1 MLYERRATG
10 PKPVPAAS
18 PVGGAILPLLA
29 VATHRPLPMNF
40 KLLALGTLALALP
53 LAYQAVAVP
62 ASAAPVSAAAPW
74 KVDSGHS
81 SVVFRVKHIVAPFWG
96 RFDKV
101 SGTVQWDAAKPETAS
116 VELAVDVGSVN
127 TNDDLDALRRL
138 SGESA
143 LPFGTIGRQ
152 QLKGFSD
159 AEWTQYLDAA
169 GYPAQ
174 SRLPKGYTQP
184 AATPLAPAKAP
195 AASAPDAPQEA
206 ASAPTGRLRRQAPP
220 PPPPGAPTPSN
231 PAGIRF

>member
-1 MLYERRATG
+1 MSVARLAALAACATG
-10 PKPVPAAS
+10 ALLATATQAQQVHRIVGPDGKVTFSDRAPEDKKAQSTVLSTASGGAAS
-18 PVGGAILPLLA
+18 NP
-29 VATHRPLPMNF
+29 
-40 KLLALGTLALALP
+40 ALP
-53 LAYQAVAVP
+53 SELRQIASRFPVTLYTGESCSPCQQARQLLVQRGVP
-62 ASAAPVSAAAPW
+62 
-74 KVDSGHS
+74 
-81 SVVFRVKHIVAPFWG
+81 FTER
-96 RFDKV
+96 
-101 SGTVQWDAAKPETAS
+101 
-116 VELAVDVGSVN
+116 SVN

-174 SRLPKGYTQP
+174 SRLPRGYTQP
-184 AATPLAPAKAP
+184 AATPLAPTKAP

-206 ASAPTGRLRRQAPP
+206 ASAPNGRLRRQAPP

>member
-1 MLYERRATG
+1 MSVARLAALAACATG
-10 PKPVPAAS
+10 ALLATATQAQQVHRIVGPDGKVTFSDRAPEDKKAQSTVLSTASGGAAS
-18 PVGGAILPLLA
+18 NP
-29 VATHRPLPMNF
+29 
-40 KLLALGTLALALP
+40 ALP
-53 LAYQAVAVP
+53 TELRQIASRFPVTLYTGESCSPCQQARQLLVQRGVP
-62 ASAAPVSAAAPW
+62 
-74 KVDSGHS
+74 
-81 SVVFRVKHIVAPFWG
+81 FTER
-96 RFDKV
+96 
-101 SGTVQWDAAKPETAS
+101 
-116 VELAVDVGSVN
+116 SVN

-174 SRLPKGYTQP
+174 SRLPRGYTQP
-184 AATPLAPAKAP
+184 AATPLAPTKAP

>member
-1 MLYERRATG
+1 MSVARLAALAACATG
-10 PKPVPAAS
+10 ALLATATQAQQVHRIVGPDGKVTFSDRAPEDKKAQSTVLSTASGGAAS
-18 PVGGAILPLLA
+18 NP
-29 VATHRPLPMNF
+29 
-40 KLLALGTLALALP
+40 ALP
-53 LAYQAVAVP
+53 SELRQIASRFPVTLYTGESCSPCQQARQLLVQRGVP
-62 ASAAPVSAAAPW
+62 
-74 KVDSGHS
+74 
-81 SVVFRVKHIVAPFWG
+81 FTER
-96 RFDKV
+96 
-101 SGTVQWDAAKPETAS
+101 
-116 VELAVDVGSVN
+116 SVN

-174 SRLPKGYTQP
+174 SRLPRGYTQP

-206 ASAPTGRLRRQAPP
+206 ASAPTGRPRRQAPP